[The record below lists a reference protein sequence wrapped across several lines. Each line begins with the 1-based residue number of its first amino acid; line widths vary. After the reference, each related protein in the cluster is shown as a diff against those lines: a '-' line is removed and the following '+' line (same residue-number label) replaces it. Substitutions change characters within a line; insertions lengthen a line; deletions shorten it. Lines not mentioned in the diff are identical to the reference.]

1 MKKLILL
8 LLIAISL
15 PFGEGQG
22 GVFAQSR
29 EVPFTLDD
37 RDRNMQTQ
45 IAITSLRNEMNTRFE
60 SQQKQIDNLDA
71 KIDFKFDSL
80 QQQINDLKSLFY
92 WGFGIIITLIITL
105 FGYIIYDR
113 RTTLY
118 PLLERTH
125 QLAEKEKELERDVKD
140 LKEYHKLKDAIKEY
154 AQTDTKLAEILK
166 RAAIL

>member
-1 MKKLILL
+1 MLRLFLNKKFIFSFLFLIVNYQLS
-8 LLIAISL
+8 IINYS
-15 PFGEGQG
+15 
-22 GVFAQSR
+22 FAQSR

-37 RDRNMQTQ
+37 RDRSIQM
-45 IAITSLRNEMNTRFE
+45 NEKLN

>member
-37 RDRNMQTQ
+37 RDRSIQM
-45 IAITSLRNEMNTRFE
+45 NEKLN